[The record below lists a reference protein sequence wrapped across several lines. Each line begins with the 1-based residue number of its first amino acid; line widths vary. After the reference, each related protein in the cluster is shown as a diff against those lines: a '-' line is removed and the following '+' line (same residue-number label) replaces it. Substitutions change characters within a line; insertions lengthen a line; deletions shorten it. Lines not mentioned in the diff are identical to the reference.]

1 MTLYDALFYLNS
13 LVVVGFA
20 IAGLVTPSGERT
32 RVACFLVSMSSL
44 TGVFLLLGAPVIAI
58 AQLLFTSGVGLI
70 YLFVNDLMGGQ
81 DDEASALTAPASWN
95 WLVVVLGTLGAGAV
109 GSRLFSVITSSAD
122 VTHAIAATT
131 GGTSFAQLGYTVL
144 VDNGIAVLGV
154 AMLLLASLVGS
165 GFLARRG
172 LD

>member
-1 MTLYDALFYLNS
+1 
-13 LVVVGFA
+13 
-20 IAGLVTPSGERT
+20 
-32 RVACFLVSMSSL
+32 
-44 TGVFLLLGAPVIAI
+44 
-58 AQLLFTSGVGLI
+58 LFTSGVGLI